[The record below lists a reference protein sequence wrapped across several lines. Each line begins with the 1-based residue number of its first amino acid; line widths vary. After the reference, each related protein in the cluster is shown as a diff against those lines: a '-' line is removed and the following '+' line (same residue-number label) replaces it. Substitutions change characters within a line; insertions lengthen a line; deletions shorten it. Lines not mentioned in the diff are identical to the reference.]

1 MSNEWI
7 QHVKNVAEQR
17 NLSYKDAMK
26 LARET
31 YKKGEKLTTKDVKGM
46 AKNLNPFKKP
56 SKMRGKATAEAVKE
70 GIEQVGTIVGDIT
83 SGVADSI
90 SRFELWRDY
99 IVPLMEREL
108 SKYGYTSLYDPK
120 INQDWL
126 SGKGRKKLT
135 GGLDIAKVVGDV
147 SRTETLR
154 AIRILKK
161 PLDILQQKSGKKR
174 DLRWLSREIGVPL
187 KIAFPIDDIEDFVD

>member
-1 MSNEWI
+1 MSDWI
-7 QHVKNVAEQR
+7 QHVKNVAKEK

-31 YKKGEKLTTKDVKGM
+31 YKKGDKLNTKEVKGKGN
-46 AKNLNPFKKP
+46 ASNPFKKP
-56 SKMRGKATAEAVKE
+56 KKMRGKANVGEI
-70 GIEQVGTIVGDIT
+70 IEKVGDIAGDIT

-99 IVPLMEREL
+99 IVPVMEREL
-108 SKYGYTSLYDPK
+108 AKYSYSSLYDPK

-126 SGKGRKKLT
+126 SGKGRKKMT
-135 GGLDIAKVVGDV
+135 GGVDIGKVVGDV

-161 PLDILQQKSGKKR
+161 PLDILARKSGKKR
-174 DLRWLSREIGVPL
+174 DLKWLARQVGVPL
-187 KIAFPIDDIEDFVD
+187 KVAFPIDDIEDFVD